1 MKGYHSKV
9 LAEDACVPVPA
20 EFWRRN
26 RHWHCVSIAFNQSNF
41 TDVLGDN
48 RIVQPHHEQKDRRMN
63 RTDLVNLTGTGEGK
77 ESEYVPVACLLNSG
91 YGCLGYYN
99 KTINENLEETLV
111 LLNARLVDLRP
122 EEGHSRRGHVSD
134 FNDFLQDVVFRH
146 VRQESHADVDELD
159 RAEDTIPL
167 TALPLREIAIL
178 YPVAQIATLLKSA
191 RKVSSGDRGSV
202 QEIPTFLDFN
212 NKSIVLKVLRTKL
225 W

>member
-1 MKGYHSKV
+1 LK
-9 LAEDACVPVPA
+9 L
-20 EFWRRN
+20 
-26 RHWHCVSIAFNQSNF
+26 
-41 TDVLGDN
+41 TDVPGEN
-48 RIVQPHHEQKDRRMN
+48 RNAWPNQEEKDWRMN
-63 RTDLVNLTGTGEGK
+63 RTDLVNLIGTGEAK
-77 ESEYVPVACLLNSG
+77 ESEYVPVACLLSSG
-91 YGCLGYYN
+91 YGCLGYFN

-111 LLNARLVDLRP
+111 LLNARLVDLRA
-122 EEGHSRRGHVSD
+122 EEGASRRGHVSD
-134 FNDFLQDVVFRH
+134 FNDFLQDVVARH
-146 VRQESHADVDELD
+146 VRQESHADVEESE

-191 RKVSSGDRGSV
+191 RKVSSGEKGGV